1 MSFSFKNLSTVTE
14 LIYFSSFSIF
24 FSEKVNKRLVQ
35 GLIREFAAKCREIII
50 QIP

>member
-1 MSFSFKNLSTVTE
+1 MSFSSMNLSTVTE
-14 LIYFSSFSIF
+14 LIYFSSFIF